1 MPGVGSWD
9 LLKQMLAQ
17 LRRTVHGRLAKGSIS
32 QQLRV
37 NLKGVLR
44 LLPLFEHLT
53 YRLDNN
59 Q

>member
-1 MPGVGSWD
+1 MSVDTWMPGVGSWD

-17 LRRTVHGRLAKGSIS
+17 LWRTVHGRLAKGSIS

-44 LLPLFEHLT
+44 
-53 YRLDNN
+53 
-59 Q
+59 

>member
-1 MPGVGSWD
+1 MLGVGSWD
-9 LLKQMLAQ
+9 LLKQMLTQ
-17 LRRTVHGRLAKGSIS
+17 HRRTVHSWLAKGSIS

-53 YRLDNN
+53 YRFDNN